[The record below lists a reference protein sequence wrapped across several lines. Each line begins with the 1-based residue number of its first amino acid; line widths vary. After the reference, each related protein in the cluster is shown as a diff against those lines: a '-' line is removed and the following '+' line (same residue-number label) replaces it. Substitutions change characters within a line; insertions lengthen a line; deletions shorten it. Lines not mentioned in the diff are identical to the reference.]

1 VLADLQTRKN
11 KSLVSHKIKKVI
23 ISGGGTGGHIF
34 PAIAIANAIKK
45 RNVNVEILF
54 VGASDRMEMQKV
66 PEAGYPIVG
75 LWIAGYQ
82 RGQILNNLLLCFKI
96 LSSIIRSFL
105 ICKNHKPDIVIGVG
119 GYASAPLLYVAS
131 KLGIPS
137 LIQEQNSYAGITNK
151 LLGSSVDKICVAY
164 DNMNRFFPSYKIILT
179 GNPIRKDIQD
189 VSNVKQEA
197 ISHFKLSSD
206 KKTVLVIGGS
216 LGARSINQAIEHHLE
231 EFKALGVQL
240 IWQTGKAYYGRAKK
254 ACDKLNT
261 THIKAVEFIKKMNY
275 AYAVSDVVISRAG
288 ALSISELCVVKK
300 ACVLI
305 PSPNVSEDH
314 QKKNALALVERKAA
328 LMIEDK
334 DVVNNLM
341 EVLNE
346 LISSPELQSQLK
358 ENIKALSIVDADERI
373 VNEIE
378 ELVS

>member
-1 VLADLQTRKN
+1 M
-11 KSLVSHKIKKVI
+11 SHKIKKAI

-45 RNVNVEILF
+45 RNANVEILF

-82 RGQILNNLLLCFKI
+82 RGQILNNLLLPFKI
-96 LSSIIRSFL
+96 LSSILRSFL
-105 ICKNHKPDIVIGVG
+105 ICKKHKPDIAIGVG

-164 DNMNRFFPSYKIILT
+164 ENMNRFFPSSEIILT

-189 VSNVKQEA
+189 ISNVKQEA
-197 ISHFKLSSD
+197 ISYFKLNPD

-231 EFKALGVQL
+231 ELKASGIQL

-254 ACDKLNT
+254 ACDNLNT
-261 THIKAVEFIKKMNY
+261 KHINAVEFIKKMNY
-275 AYAVSDVVISRAG
+275 AYAVADVVISRAG
-288 ALSISELCVVKK
+288 ALSISELCVVEK
-300 ACVLI
+300 ACILI

-314 QKKNALALVERKAA
+314 QKKNALALVETKAA

-334 DVVNNLM
+334 DVVNSLM
-341 EVLNE
+341 QVLNE
-346 LISSPELQSQLK
+346 LISSPELQAQLK